1 MYKQVT
7 DITDSD
13 QTVLAH
19 IGVLTVTIIATW
31 TFLHVTT
38 TISVFTT
45 MAVLIN
51 HSLSPGVK
59 KTTFVDSHIN

>member
-7 DITDSD
+7 DITDTD

-38 TISVFTT
+38 IISIFTT
-45 MAVLIN
+45 LTVLID
-51 HSLSPGVK
+51 HSLSLGVK
-59 KTTFVDSHIN
+59 NDIC